1 MSKNSNVADTIVI
14 LLIQHITFHILN
26 AHLQYPLLYFIGI
39 LSIDDVVFEVFIV
52 NFLCL
57 LLVGE
62 HQQSFVVFAEDVVD
76 VDTDENLYL

>member
-1 MSKNSNVADTIVI
+1 MEVFSGVDAHLQTS
-14 LLIQHITFHILN
+14 FHKVV

-39 LSIDDVVFEVFIV
+39 LSIDDVVLEVFIV

-62 HQQSFVVFAEDVVD
+62 HQQSFVVFTEDVVD